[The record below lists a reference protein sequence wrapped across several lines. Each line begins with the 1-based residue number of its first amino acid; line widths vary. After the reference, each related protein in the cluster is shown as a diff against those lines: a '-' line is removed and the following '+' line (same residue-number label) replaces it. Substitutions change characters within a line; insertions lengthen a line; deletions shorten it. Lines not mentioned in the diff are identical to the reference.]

1 MHITRQETKCKPAGQ
16 KKKKKAFPMGLAW
29 VFSPEAGTRQ
39 LKLAGFDARTVY
51 DIKLSSTPAAC
62 ASIAVVEAFNSFSTQ
77 TLLY

>member
-1 MHITRQETKCKPAGQ
+1 
-16 KKKKKAFPMGLAW
+16 MGLAW